1 MSDDSMKTIG
11 RYIIERE
18 IGRGGMAIVY
28 QAHDPQLDRVVAI
41 KLIRKSAF
49 PSEQLAPMTERFRR
63 EAKALAKLNHPN
75 IVKALDYGVHE
86 DAPYLVMEYIDG
98 VTLKDV
104 RKPLRVDAA
113 VRLLWPVAEAL
124 EYVHGQGLL
133 HRDIKPS
140 NIMITR
146 DERVI
151 LTDFGIVKWM
161 MDEDD
166 PYTLT
171 GTGLGIGTPEYMA
184 PEQGLGKKIDARAD
198 MYALTVVFYELIT
211 GVKPY
216 RGETPVDILI
226 KQANDPIPDPRE
238 IVPELNPSVKRFL
251 DCAMAKKVE
260 DRYPTMNDYLRDF
273 DGLRLQSIAEAASG
287 KTGIQVTSRREPT
300 TNSSVRFGKTDFRK
314 VREAA
319 GAPSRKIG
327 FRSLGIFAAALLLVG
342 AALLGVLRSR
352 VEPELLSTGTPRA
365 QAAKP
370 EITPTGPSS
379 PTENRPATAAARTAA
394 QVTYRQTEIAAASIE
409 RTEMARGTA
418 IQGTASALADR
429 ATELA
434 SVSLALTER
443 ANAPL
448 ETEVASLSRTA
459 TLLAGSGRAESEV
472 SSNSLDET
480 ASAELLIE
488 IGSQDSIHIIASSDE
503 AALTMIAEFQQI
515 RTQAALIQTPESG
528 AESAIDLQIQF
539 PTETPARTNRFANL
553 SVRDTIEFGRYEQDN
568 DLTNGSEPIVWQ
580 VLEVSDESAMMITRY
595 GLDKKGYHEKYL
607 DVTWETCSLRNWL
620 NTDFYESAFNEEEKR
635 LIEETRV
642 LNADNPVHGTPGGNS
657 TPDKVFLLS
666 LEEVRRLFPGNRE
679 RISRPTY
686 YAEARGAWTSK
697 EEGYVG
703 NAWWWLRSG
712 GLDARQAARIFV
724 GGAPDV
730 DGAYVNDDRG
740 VVRPVIRVRLN

>member
-1 MSDDSMKTIG
+1 
-11 RYIIERE
+11 
-18 IGRGGMAIVY
+18 
-28 QAHDPQLDRVVAI
+28 
-41 KLIRKSAF
+41 
-49 PSEQLAPMTERFRR
+49 MTERFRR

-86 DAPYLVMEYIDG
+86 GAPYLVMEYIDG

-104 RKPLRVDAA
+104 KKPLRVDAA
-113 VRLLWPVAEAL
+113 VRLLRPVAEAL

-161 MDEDD
+161 VDEDD

-184 PEQGLGKKIDARAD
+184 PEQGRGQKIDARSDA
-198 MYALTVVFYELIT
+198 YSLTVVFYELIT

-251 DCAMAKKVE
+251 NCAMAKKPE
-260 DRYPTMNDYLRDF
+260 ARYPTMKDYLRDF
-273 DGLRLQSIAEAASG
+273 EGLRLQSLAQAASG
-287 KTGIQVTSRREPT
+287 NTGIQASPRTDST
-300 TNSSVRFGKTDFRK
+300 TNSSVRFGKTDFRR

-319 GAPSRKIG
+319 GAPSRKNW
-327 FRSLGIFAAALLLVG
+327 FRGVGIFAAALLIVG
-342 AALLGVLRSR
+342 AALLGVLRTR
-352 VEPELLSTGTPRA
+352 VEPELLPTGTPRI
-365 QAAKP
+365 QLVKP

-379 PTENRPATAAARTAA
+379 PTENRPATAAARTASQSA
-394 QVTYRQTEIAAASIE
+394 YRETEIVAASIE

-459 TLLAGSGRAESEV
+459 TLLAGSGGSEGEA

-480 ASAELLIE
+480 VSAELLIE

-595 GLDKKGYHEKYL
+595 GLDKK
-607 DVTWETCSLRNWL
+607 
-620 NTDFYESAFNEEEKR
+620 R
-635 LIEETRV
+635 L
-642 LNADNPVHGTPGGNS
+642 S
-657 TPDKVFLLS
+657 
-666 LEEVRRLFPGNRE
+666 
-679 RISRPTY
+679 
-686 YAEARGAWTSK
+686 
-697 EEGYVG
+697 
-703 NAWWWLRSG
+703 
-712 GLDARQAARIFV
+712 
-724 GGAPDV
+724 
-730 DGAYVNDDRG
+730 
-740 VVRPVIRVRLN
+740 